1 MDSHHQF
8 SKYITLQI
16 TSTSFWWEFLSSTLL
31 VSFKYSMQCYQLLSP
46 YYTLDL
52 QDISIYKWNFVP
64 FYPLLHTYPIL
75 QQMGNILLSVSMSST
90 LKNIISIIYIIDI
103 IQYLSFSFWFI
114 LLIIPSVLS
123 HPCCHKWQ
131 DFIY

>member
-52 QDISIYKWNFVP
+52 QNISIYKWNFVP

-90 LKNIISIIYIIDI
+90 
-103 IQYLSFSFWFI
+103 
-114 LLIIPSVLS
+114 
-123 HPCCHKWQ
+123 
-131 DFIY
+131 